1 MVTKVFTILFSA
13 EAVAPPAPPVK
24 TTVQMSAH
32 VALRK
37 RSVTSTISDTDP
49 YDEIDYNNDKPHP
62 STTQKGT
69 STSHTLAPLGG
80 GLCKS
85 LSAQITYTVLV
96 YHITYQDR

>member
-69 STSHTLAPLGG
+69 STSHTLA
-80 GLCKS
+80 CQS
-85 LSAQITYTVLV
+85 LSARS
-96 YHITYQDR
+96 HILC

>member
-80 GLCKS
+80 GVPESECS
-85 LSAQITYTVLV
+85 ITYTVLV
-96 YHITYQDR
+96 CHITCQEC